1 MKCAELKKIVDEID
15 DDTEVCVSIFGFNKS
30 GDVFLSLINDT
41 IYDRLIL
48 SFADDKDVLR

>member
-1 MKCAELKKIVDEID
+1 MKCAELKKIVNEID
-15 DDTEVCVSIFGFNKS
+15 DDTEVCVSIFGFNKN